1 MYNYLLIVYASLKLE
16 ILDISFPLKALSL
29 QLLSLMIFYYD
40 FSESSYHLQLH
51 IIFNFEEMRDEF
63 STGYFSFA
71 SWEILQISM
80 FAL

>member
-1 MYNYLLIVYASLKLE
+1 MTSLKVA
-16 ILDISFPLKALSL
+16 IIYNNSL
-29 QLLSLMIFYYD
+29 
-40 FSESSYHLQLH
+40 LQLH

-80 FAL
+80 FALEKFVDM

>member
-40 FSESSYHLQLH
+40 FSESSYHL
-51 IIFNFEEMRDEF
+51 
-63 STGYFSFA
+63 
-71 SWEILQISM
+71 
-80 FAL
+80 